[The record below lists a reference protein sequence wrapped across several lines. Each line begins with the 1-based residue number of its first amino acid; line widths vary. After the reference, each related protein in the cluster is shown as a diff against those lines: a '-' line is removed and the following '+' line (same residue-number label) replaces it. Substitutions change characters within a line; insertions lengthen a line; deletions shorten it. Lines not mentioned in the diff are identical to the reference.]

1 MQDVT
6 ASLSTPHPHSLRPRP
21 SAICHL
27 PSAILVAGVAA
38 VLLMNFSLQAGPR
51 DAQWQQVEDA
61 IKKGLPKTAITNLE
75 PIIQG
80 ALKDKAYAEAVK
92 AIGEKIALEGNIQG
106 NKPEE
111 KITRLEAEIA
121 KAPKEMVPLMDT
133 LLAEWY
139 WQYFQ
144 QNRWRFMQRT
154 ATAAQPGK
162 DFTTWDLPRLF
173 AEIDKQFQKAIA
185 AEKVLKATPITAW
198 NDLLPKGTMP
208 DSYRPTLYDFI
219 AYQALQFYTSGEQA
233 AAKPQDSFELSA
245 DSSVLD
251 SAEKFMGWQPVA
263 GADTDSPVLKA
274 IRLYQALLGF
284 HKNDAAPPF
293 AFAHA
298 DLERLTWGWNAA
310 FGDEKNP
317 RYKAALEAFI
327 RTYADF
333 DISVLAI
340 EREARV
346 LQQEGDLVG
355 ARKLALR
362 GLELFPQSPG
372 GKLCRNLVSEIEAKS
387 ATITTER
394 VWNCF
399 PGSRA
404 SLSPAAEP
412 GKDKR
417 DACPTLTVSYR
428 NVDAV
433 YFRAIP
439 YDWETFLG
447 RRFIRPENLND
458 QQRREMVA
466 RKPALEWSAKLPP
479 TSDYKQRTFETPA
492 PDSFKP
498 GYYIIA
504 ASCDPKFGEADN
516 VVSLTDVWVSGLAVV
531 TRTRNGRIEGF
542 VLQTDSGEPVNGAEV
557 SVWHLDNQGNRIA
570 DPTLKTDENG
580 AFSLKPSEN
589 RGYLFRARH
598 NGQELATVADIWTYG
613 WQNRQPYQPAAQT
626 VFFTD
631 RAIYR
636 PGQTIQYKGICLW
649 VDQAK
654 DNYEV
659 LKREQLTVVFKDV
672 NGKEVARQKQQA
684 NDYGSFAG
692 SFTAPRDRLMGQ
704 MSLQVEGRALGVG
717 QFRVEEYKR
726 PKFEV
731 TLDAPK
737 TAAKLNEKVTL
748 TGHAMNYTGAAVDGA
763 GVKYHVVREVRM
775 PWWWGWWRG
784 GSPRNQSQEIAHGT
798 ATTGTDGAFKI
809 EFAAKPDPK
818 VPEKDEPTFVF
829 QINADVTDSAGE
841 TRSAGRAIRV
851 GYTALEAMLSA
862 DDWQTD
868 GQPVELKLETKTL
881 DGEPQV
887 AEGSVKIY
895 ELQAPE
901 RVHRRPMSQP
911 GYSAPSYPSD
921 ESDRSDIPPDLS
933 TPNNWP
939 LGKVV
944 AEKGFTT
951 GTNGLAKL
959 SFKLAAGAYRAVL
972 ETQDRFGKKVT
983 GRLPLQV
990 LQPEATKLAIKI
1002 PELLAAPD
1010 WELQSGQEFVALWG
1024 TGYETGRAFI
1034 ELEQRHEMVQRYW
1047 TKPGQTQQQIKLAV
1061 TEAMRG
1067 GFFVHVTYV
1076 CENRAYLES
1085 RKVNV
1090 PWQNKDLD
1098 LKWEHFV
1105 SKLQPAQKE
1114 TWSLLISKRSDGV
1127 MERWSNGTTNT
1138 PTLQHSSTPERLVA
1152 EMVAALYDE
1161 SLDAFAPLN
1170 WPHRFSVFRE
1180 DYSTLQSQFA
1190 NTPMGF
1196 QRAFGNWAAPYE
1208 PVQITYRSFPPDL
1221 TVNLWGYGSY
1231 RLYGGVATRGL
1242 AAGRAEMMDSLA
1254 MNRPAPAAAPAAA
1267 RLAMVADYNKV
1278 ALGDAFFAEKPGLP
1292 GQGGG
1297 GAVSQPAAPKPD
1309 LSQVA
1314 ARKNLNETAFF
1325 FPQLT
1330 SDSNGVVRMTFTM
1343 PEALTRWRFLGFAH
1357 DQSVRSGLLEGHTV
1371 TAKDLMVQPN
1381 PPRFLRE
1388 GDTVEFTVKVSNQ
1401 TDKSLRGQVQL
1412 TFNLALNTQS
1422 ADKLLANSK
1431 PEQDFDI
1438 PAKES
1443 RSYAWRIH
1451 VPDGCGFLTY
1461 KAVGAAANVS
1471 DGEEGYLPVLSSR
1484 ILVTE
1489 SLPLPIRGP
1498 ATKKFEFTKLLKS
1511 GSSKTLQNES
1521 LVVEMVSNPAWYAVL
1536 ALPYLMEYPYEC
1548 TEQTFNRLYANALAR
1563 TIANSDPKIRRIF
1576 DQWKNTPALESP
1588 LQKNQDLKAVM
1599 IEETPWLRQADNESQ
1614 ARKNVGI
1621 LFDDNRLN
1629 YETEATLR
1637 KLTELQLG
1645 DGSWPW
1651 FPGGRGN
1658 DYITLY
1664 ITTGF
1669 GRLRHLGADINVAPA
1684 IRSLQRLDA
1693 WMTEEY
1699 GRIQTWPEPE
1709 KYVPSS
1715 TDALYLY
1722 GRSFFLK
1729 DMAIAPQHKKAIE
1742 FFLQQSRKFWLKTDC
1757 RQTQGH
1763 LAIALHRFNASSGS
1777 NDPTPR
1783 DIMKSLKERSVSN
1796 EEMGMFWR
1804 DTELSWWWYRA
1815 PIETQALMIEAFDEV
1830 MSDLPAVEDCRV
1842 WLLKQKQ
1849 TRDWKTTKATADAV
1863 YALLLRGKD
1872 ILSSEALVQVK
1883 LNGVDVTPAVAGSPK
1898 SETRNPKEIRNP
1910 KSETRSQPEA
1920 GTGFY
1925 EYRFARD
1932 QITPKLGEITVKKV
1946 DAGVAWGSV
1955 NWQYLEDMSK
1965 VTPYEGTPLKL
1976 NKTLYVKVNTA
1987 KGPVL
1992 EPVKGP
1998 LNVGDELV
2006 VRIELRVDRD
2016 MEYVHLKDQ
2025 RGSGTEPVNVLS
2037 RYKYQDGLAYYEST
2051 RDTASHFFIDYLPKG
2066 TYVFE
2071 YSTRIQ
2077 LRGQYQT
2084 GVAQIQCM
2092 YAPEFNSHSQSLPL
2106 TVK

>member
-1 MQDVT
+1 MN
-6 ASLSTPHPHSLRPRP
+6 
-21 SAICHL
+21 L
-27 PSAILVAGVAA
+27 P
-38 VLLMNFSLQAGPR
+38 LQASPR
-51 DAQWQQVEDA
+51 DGQWKLVEAA
-61 IKKGLPKTAITNLE
+61 IQKGLPKTAITNLE

-92 AIGEKIALEGNIQG
+92 AIGQKIALEGNIQG

-173 AEIDKQFQKAIA
+173 KEIDRQFQKTLT
-185 AEKVLKATPITAW
+185 AEKILKAIPISAW
-198 NDLLPKGTMP
+198 NDLLRKGTMP

-219 AYQALQFYTSGEQA
+219 AHQALEFYTSGEQA
-233 AAKPQDSFELSA
+233 AAKPEDAFELSA
-245 DSSVLD
+245 DSPILD
-251 SAEKFMGWQPVA
+251 SAEKFMAWQPA
-263 GADTDSPVLKA
+263 ASGDTDSPVPKA
-274 IRLYQALLGF
+274 IHLCQDLLRF
-284 HKNDAAPPF
+284 HQEDSDSPLAFAAP
-293 AFAHA
+293 

-310 FGDEKNP
+310 FGEDKNT

-327 RTYADF
+327 RTYADS
-333 DISVLAI
+333 DISALAM
-340 EREARV
+340 EREARI
-346 LQQEGDLVG
+346 LQQEGDLVA
-355 ARKLALR
+355 ARKLAQR
-362 GLELFPQSPG
+362 GVELFPKSPG
-372 GKLCRNLVSEIEAKS
+372 GRLCRNLVTEIEAKS
-387 ATITTER
+387 ASITTER
-394 VWNCF
+394 VWNA
-399 PGSRA
+399 PW
-404 SLSPAAEP
+404 PNI
-412 GKDKR
+412 
-417 DACPTLTVSYR
+417 TVRYR
-428 NVDAV
+428 NVEAV

-439 YDWETFLG
+439 YDWEVFLQK
-447 RRFIRPENLND
+447 RHNRPENLSE
-458 QQRREMVA
+458 QERREVLGL
-466 RKPALEWSAKLPP
+466 KPALEWSSKLLP
-479 TSDYKQRTFETPA
+479 TTDYKEKTFATPA
-492 PDSFKP
+492 PDSLKP
-498 GYYIIA
+498 GFYFIA
-504 ASCDPKFGEADN
+504 ASHDPKFSEGNN
-516 VVSLTDVWVSGLAVV
+516 VISITDVWVSGLALV
-531 TRTRNGRIEGF
+531 TRMHDGRIEGF
-542 VLQTDSGEPVNGAEV
+542 VLKAGSGEPVTGAEV
-557 SVWHLDNQGNRIA
+557 SVWHLDNQGNRIT
-570 DPTLKTDENG
+570 DPTLTTDENG
-580 AFSLKPSEN
+580 FYSLKPAQN
-589 RGYLFRARH
+589 AGYLFRARRD
-598 NGQELATVADIWTYG
+598 GQELATAGDLWTYG
-613 WQNRQPYQPAAQT
+613 ISGSQEQRPAAQT

-649 VDQAK
+649 VDQTK

-659 LKREQLTVVFKDV
+659 LKGEQLTVVFKDV
-672 NGKEVARQKQQA
+672 NGKEVARQQQRA

-704 MSLQVEGRALGVG
+704 MTLYVEGRAQGATHF
-717 QFRVEEYKR
+717 QVEEYKR

-737 TAAKLNEKVTL
+737 TAAKLNEAVNL

-763 GVKYHVVREVRM
+763 AVKYRIVREMRM
-775 PWWWGWWRG
+775 PWWWGWWG
-784 GSPRNQSQEIAHGT
+784 GGRPGGGSQEIAHGT
-798 ATTGTDGAFKI
+798 ARTGTDGAFKI

-829 QINADVTDSAGE
+829 QINADVTDGAGE
-841 TRSAGRAIRV
+841 TRSADRAIRV
-851 GYTALEAMLSA
+851 GYTALEAMISA
-862 DDWQTD
+862 DDWQTS
-868 GQPVELKLETKTL
+868 GTPVELKLETKTL

-895 ELQAPE
+895 DLQTPEKVLRAPLPNQE
-901 RVHRRPMSQP
+901 P
-911 GYSAPSYPSD
+911 GRYRGEVGGASAGEGEPAGN
-921 ESDRSDIPPDLS
+921 LS
-933 TPNNWP
+933 NPNNWP
-939 LGKVV
+939 LAKVV

-951 GTNGLAKL
+951 GTNGAAKL
-959 SFKLAAGAYRAVL
+959 SFKLAAGAYWAVL
-972 ETQDRFGKKVT
+972 ETQDRFGKRVT
-983 GRLPLQV
+983 GKLPLQV
-990 LQPEATKLAIKI
+990 LQPDAGKLAIRI
-1002 PELLAAPD
+1002 PQLLAAPD
-1010 WELQSGQEFVALWG
+1010 WDMQPSQEFMALWG
-1024 TGYETGRAFI
+1024 TGYDAGRAFVEI
-1034 ELEQRHEMVQRYW
+1034 EQRHQIVQRYW
-1047 TKPGQTQQQIKLAV
+1047 TRAGQTQQQIKLAV

-1076 CENRAYLES
+1076 RENRAYLQS
-1085 RKVNV
+1085 RKINV
-1090 PWQNKDLD
+1090 PWKNNELD

-1105 SKLQPAQKE
+1105 SKLQPGQKE
-1114 TWSLLISKRSDGV
+1114 SWTLAVQSPKSKVQSA
-1127 MERWSNGTTNT
+1127 EKA
-1138 PTLQHSSTPERLVA
+1138 VA
-1152 EMVAALYDE
+1152 EMVATLYDE

-1170 WPHRFSVFRE
+1170 WPHQFSVFRE
-1180 DYSTLQSQFA
+1180 DNSFLQSQFA

-1196 QRAFGNWAAPYE
+1196 QQVFGSWDRPYE
-1208 PVQITYRSFPPDL
+1208 NVEITYRSFPPDL
-1221 TVNLWGYGSY
+1221 TQNLWGYRFYAG
-1231 RLYGGVATRGL
+1231 RGFGVTTLSGVRN
-1242 AAGRAEMMDSLA
+1242 AAGAPMEKSAAEMPA
-1254 MNRPAPAAAPAAA
+1254 MAMAPVRAIALSGSVNAD
-1267 RLAMVADYNKV
+1267 RLGVE
-1278 ALGDAFFAEKPGLP
+1278 ALSDKKES
-1292 GQGGG
+1292 G
-1297 GAVSQPAAPKPD
+1297 GAAGANKQPSAPKPD
-1309 LSQVA
+1309 LSKVA

-1343 PEALTRWRFLGFAH
+1343 PEALTKWRFLGFAH
-1357 DQSVRSGLLEGHTV
+1357 DQSVRSGGLEDHAV

-1401 TDKSLRGQVQL
+1401 TDKPLRGNAQL
-1412 TFNLALNTQS
+1412 TFNQALNNQP
-1422 ADKLLANSK
+1422 ADKLLGNTK

-1443 RSYAWRIH
+1443 RTCAWRIH
-1451 VPDGCGFLTY
+1451 VPEGCGFLTY

-1471 DGEEGYLPVLSSR
+1471 DGEEGYVPVLSSR

-1511 GSSKTLQNES
+1511 GGSKTLENRS

-1536 ALPYLMEYPYEC
+1536 ALPYLMEYPHEC
-1548 TEQTFNRLYANALAR
+1548 SEQTFNRLYANALAR
-1563 TIANSDPKIRRIF
+1563 TIANGDPKIRRIF

-1588 LQKNQDLKAVM
+1588 LLKNQDLKAVM

-1629 YETEATLR
+1629 YETDATLR
-1637 KLTELQLG
+1637 KLTEMQLG

-1699 GRIQTWPEPE
+1699 ERIQKWPEPE

-1729 DMAIAPQHKKAIE
+1729 DMPVGAQHKKAIE
-1742 FFLQQSRKFWLKTDC
+1742 FFLTQSRKFWLKTDC

-1763 LAIALHRFNASSGS
+1763 LAIGLKRFNALTGL
-1777 NDPTPR
+1777 NDSTPR
-1783 DIMKSLKERSVSN
+1783 DIMKSIKERSVSN

-1804 DTELSWWWYRA
+1804 ETELSWWWYRA

-1830 MSDLPAVEDCRV
+1830 MGDLPAVEDCRV

-1849 TRDWKTTKATADAV
+1849 TQDWKTTKATADAV

-1883 LNGVDVTPAVAGSPK
+1883 LDGVDVTPGAGQNPK
-1898 SETRNPKEIRNP
+1898 AEDRNPKEGRNP
-1910 KSETRSQPEA
+1910 KSESQSQPEA
-1920 GTGFY
+1920 GTGYY
-1925 EYRFARD
+1925 EYRFAPAD
-1932 QITPKLGEITVKKV
+1932 IKPKLGEITVKKV
-1946 DAGVAWGSV
+1946 DQGVAWGSV

-1976 NKTLYVKVNTA
+1976 NKALFVKVNTT

-1992 EPVKGP
+1992 EPVKSP
-1998 LNVGDELV
+1998 LSVGDELV

-2025 RGSGTEPVNVLS
+2025 RGSGTEPVNVIS

-2051 RDTASHFFIDYLPKG
+2051 RDVASHFFIDYLPKG
-2066 TYVFE
+2066 NYVFE
-2071 YSTRIQ
+2071 YSTRVQ